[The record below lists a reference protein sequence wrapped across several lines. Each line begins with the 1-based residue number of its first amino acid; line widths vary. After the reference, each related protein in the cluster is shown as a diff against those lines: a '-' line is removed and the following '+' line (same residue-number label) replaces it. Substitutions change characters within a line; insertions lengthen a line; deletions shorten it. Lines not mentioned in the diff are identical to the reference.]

1 MEVDED
7 AEDQD
12 EDDEEEEGDEEG
24 GDTEKEDDTMSV
36 DGDGAG
42 SQRAPLR
49 PRQSIIDVNALAEEQ
64 VAVASLQEKE
74 YLQKKLA
81 RKYFREGIYFIEL
94 VEAAMDTIEKL
105 LGSKSK
111 PEVLEAIDFFRIAH
125 VYQFAQAQVCPSRC
139 PSGVTT

>member
-1 MEVDED
+1 MDVDED
-7 AEDQD
+7 AEDQED
-12 EDDEEEEGDEEG
+12 EDEDEDEEG
-24 GDTEKEDDTMSV
+24 GDTEQEDETMSV
-36 DGDGAG
+36 DGDGTG
-42 SQRAPLR
+42 SQRPPLR

-64 VAVASLQEKE
+64 VAVASLQDQE
-74 YLQKKLA
+74 YMRKKLA

-125 VYQFAQAQVCPSRC
+125 TYHFGEAQVCVSLLLSLGFRD
-139 PSGVTT
+139 